1 MFGNGWFGPGW
12 FAETYFGP
20 VGEEVVGGK
29 RPTQEELDGLDAYG
43 RARLGIKT
51 KPELPE
57 VSILD
62 VEIPEVIDV
71 QSIPESELVPVSHAL
86 PTLQDKIDGEEDILL
101 ILSMIEAHEN

>member
-1 MFGNGWFGPGW
+1 MFGNKYFGKEW

-20 VGEEVVGGK
+20 VGERATGGLT
-29 RPTQEELDGLDAYG
+29 PAEAEGLDSYG
-43 RARLGIKT
+43 RAKLGIKN